1 MGDVIAL
8 VKVMPTSPE
17 VDLERLRARIEKAI
31 PDGVRLNGIEDKPIA
46 FGLVALNVTVQMAD
60 EGGDRTAKLEEVLA
74 GLEDVESAEVTD
86 VGRLM

>member
-1 MGDVIAL
+1 MGEVIAL

-17 VDLERLRARIEKAI
+17 VDLGALKKAIEGTI
-31 PDGVRLNGIEDKPIA
+31 PDGIKLNVIEEKPIA
-46 FGLVALNVTVQMAD
+46 FGLVALNVTVQMKD
-60 EGGDRTAKLEEVLA
+60 EGGDQTERLEELLR

>member
-8 VKVMPTSPE
+8 LKVMPESTDT
-17 VDLERLRARIEKAI
+17 DLERLKKSIEGTI
-31 PDGVRLNGIEDKPIA
+31 PENIKLNGIEEKPIA

-60 EGGDRTAKLEEVLA
+60 EGGNQTETLEQALGELD
-74 GLEDVESAEVTD
+74 DVESAEVVD